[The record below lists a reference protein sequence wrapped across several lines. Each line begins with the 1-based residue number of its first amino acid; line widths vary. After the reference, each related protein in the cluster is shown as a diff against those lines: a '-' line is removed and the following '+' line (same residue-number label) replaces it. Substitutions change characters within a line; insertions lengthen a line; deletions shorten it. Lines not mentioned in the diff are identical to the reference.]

1 MYIWYYDL
9 NGQSTTE
16 KEKVARKLHCQFS
29 HPASTKLKGLLTD
42 ANVIDKELSEI
53 IDPLDGNHEICQKFK
68 KPKPKPIVG
77 FPLAKHFNQTVALY
91 FKEWSSSP
99 KIWFLHLIDH
109 FTRFSASCVVYTK

>member
-77 FPLAKHFNQTVALY
+77 FPLAKHFNQTVALD

-109 FTRFSASCVVYTK
+109 FTRFSASCVVYTT